1 MLELNLIKLLRM
13 ESKKLYKIITL
24 TGEIRYTLAVS
35 KYEAI
40 EKVRKSDDYK
50 YSFDFYKVTKKK
62 I

>member
-1 MLELNLIKLLRM
+1 M
-13 ESKKLYKIITL
+13 ETKKLYKITTL

-50 YSFDFYKVTKKK
+50 YSFDFYKVSLKKV
-62 I
+62 

>member
-1 MLELNLIKLLRM
+1 MYELNLIKLQKM
-13 ESKKLYKIITL
+13 ESSKLYKIITL

-35 KYEAI
+35 KFEAI

-50 YSFDFYKVTKKK
+50 YSFDFYKISTKK

>member
-1 MLELNLIKLLRM
+1 M
-13 ESKKLYKIITL
+13 ETKKLYKIVTL

-40 EKVRKSDDYK
+40 EKVRKSDEYK
-50 YSFDFYKVTKKK
+50 YSFDFYKISKKK

>member
-1 MLELNLIKLLRM
+1 M
-13 ESKKLYKIITL
+13 ENKKLYKIITL

-50 YSFDFYKVTKKK
+50 YSFDFYKVTLKK

>member
-1 MLELNLIKLLRM
+1 M
-13 ESKKLYKIITL
+13 ENKKLYKVVTVT

-40 EKVRKSDDYK
+40 EKVRSLDAYF
-50 YSFDFYKVTKKK
+50 YSFDFYKVSKKK

>member
-1 MLELNLIKLLRM
+1 M
-13 ESKKLYKIITL
+13 ESSKLYKIITL

-35 KYEAI
+35 KFEAI

-50 YSFDFYKVTKKK
+50 YSFDFYKISKKK